1 MKTTLFLEAG
11 SSVFT
16 VIMGVLTV
24 SHLAVILGC
33 LASLA
38 TLVDRVYSFYK
49 NYKSKKDA

>member
-16 VIMGVLTV
+16 VIIGIVTI

-33 LASLA
+33 LASVA
-38 TLVDRVYSFYK
+38 TLIDRTYSFYK
-49 NYKSKKDA
+49 NYKNKKP